1 MRPAIVSLIAL
12 SLLCGCSAPRVDVAA
27 ATAALRT
34 RSQGLQAAES
44 AQNTDAALAFW
55 APDAIVQPA
64 GSPQVQGR
72 DAIRALYQSFFAG
85 GQLKKLEGIPSQ
97 LEVSAGGDLAYEYG
111 VNRMVFAGPKGDL
124 LDVGKYLLVWKRI
137 DGQWDVVALS
147 FTSDAPAPVPV
158 PSK

>member
-1 MRPAIVSLIAL
+1 MRPTIFSLIAL
-12 SLLCGCSAPRVDVAA
+12 SLLSGCAGPRVDLAA
-27 ATAALRT
+27 ATAAVRT
-34 RSQGLQAAES
+34 RSEGLQAAEG
-44 AQNTDAALAFW
+44 ALNTDAAIAFW

-72 DAIRALYQSFFAG
+72 DAIRALYQSYFSG
-85 GQLKKLEGIPSQ
+85 GKLKKLEGTTSQ
-97 LEVSAGGDLAYEYG
+97 LDVSQGGDLAYEYG
-111 VNRMVFAGPKGDL
+111 VNHMDFAGPKGDL
-124 LDVGKYLLVWKRI
+124 LDVGKYLLVWKKI